1 MAIVGATSE
10 VATLKQALL
19 EAEKRAATECTER
32 EKYEAE
38 VGKVRQELQALME
51 KHESLELD
59 SKTRASELAVAIEN
73 AKSAKAESQ
82 KTLQELDEVKKIAAG
97 KAFFMQSKHINVS
110 YLLLTRIRS
119 SPGAFADLPR
129 SVSDAAAFYR
139 AEEGSS
145 TEKVFWSQY
154 AEAGHPVPLSD
165 QLKQLVELHKAAEQA
180 MKGLIVRLWPGEA
193 LPGSYFGLVRRLV
206 EACPRLEVIKRSV
219 CIEGARRALA
229 RAKVHWG
236 KLDAEKLVKDGPPP
250 GKEHRKPENYYK
262 DVLKGA
268 CLVADECSRDVIF
281 E

>member
-1 MAIVGATSE
+1 
-10 VATLKQALL
+10 
-19 EAEKRAATECTER
+19 
-32 EKYEAE
+32 
-38 VGKVRQELQALME
+38 ME
-51 KHESLELD
+51 KHESLERE
-59 SKTRASELAVAIEN
+59 SKTRESELASALES
-73 AKSAKAESQ
+73 AKTAKAEAQ
-82 KTLQELDEVKKIAAG
+82 KSLQEIEAIKKIAAG
-97 KAFFMQSKHINVS
+97 KAFFMQSKHVKVN

-165 QLKQLVELHKAAEQA
+165 QLKQLVELHKVAEQA
-180 MKGLIVRLWPGEA
+180 MKGLIAWLCPGA
-193 LPGSYFGLVRRLV
+193 VMPGIYFGLMRRLV
-206 EACPRLEVIKRSV
+206 DACPWLEVVKRSV

-236 KLDAEKLVKDGPPP
+236 KLDAEKLLTDAPPP
-250 GKEHRKPENYYK
+250 GKEYRTPEMYYNC
-262 DVLKGA
+262 VLKGA
-268 CLVADECSRDVIF
+268 RRIADECSKDVIF